1 MNKMPLPIHLLAQIP
16 GYSMLGQTSY
26 GGYCKIIMAWWLND
40 CPEVFE
46 HKPEWQSL
54 SGMYERDYAKY
65 KSKIEPLLIKSLEI
79 LKQYRDEQKAKK
91 AYLSESARRMT
102 AKRMENQAKRRKG
115 YESKG
120 NIVDKVTP
128 VNPAP
133 ANPTPKPFHEGW
145 NLERKNSPNINKK
158 TTHKPMLLDK

>member
-1 MNKMPLPIHLLAQIP
+1 MNKMPLPTHLLADIP
-16 GYSMLGQTSY
+16 GFAMLGQTSF
-26 GGYCKIIMAWWLND
+26 GGYWKIILTWWHNG
-40 CPEVFE
+40 CPNVFE
-46 HKPEWQSL
+46 HHIEWCSL
-54 SGMYERDYAKY
+54 SGMYQRDYDRH
-65 KSKIEPLLIKSLEI
+65 KSKIEPLLMQSIEI

-133 ANPTPKPFHEGW
+133 AIPSPKPFHEGW
-145 NLERKNSPNINKK
+145 NLERQKSPNINKK
-158 TTHKPMLLDK
+158 TTHRPMLLDK